1 MSKSCKNICIMKIY
15 TLIMIKFSFIH
26 YNNFCLSLSEYKMS
40 EFIKYIM
47 KLNFQKVIILKSYIL
62 KKIFIVFMNR
72 LLQ

>member
-26 YNNFCLSLSEYKMS
+26 YNNFCLSMSEYKMS

-47 KLNFQKVIILKSYIL
+47 KLNF
-62 KKIFIVFMNR
+62 
-72 LLQ
+72 